1 MADVNLVLSMKRLAP
16 NAVLPSYGSAAAA
29 GMDLHAWIP
38 EGEGA
43 ERTRTLA
50 PGQRMLI
57 KSGIAPAI
65 PTGWY
70 GRVAPRSGLA
80 LKHGLDMLAGV
91 IVSDYRGEI
100 GIILL
105 NTGDQPLV
113 INTGD
118 RVDRQRV
125 GEGKKEEVR

>member
-16 NAVLPSYGSAAAA
+16 DAVLPSYGSAAAA

-57 KSGIAPAI
+57 KSGLAPAI

-70 GRVAPRSGLA
+70 GRAAPRSRLA
-80 LKHGLDMLAGV
+80 VKHGIHMLAGATV
-91 IVSDYRGEI
+91 TGRTAGRERGGNDEEI
-100 GIILL
+100 
-105 NTGDQPLV
+105 TG
-113 INTGD
+113 G
-118 RVDRQRV
+118 
-125 GEGKKEEVR
+125 